1 MPFPITTTSVEE
13 TMDVGAR
20 LAKTL
25 DAGAVV
31 ALDGDLGAGK
41 THLVK
46 GLARGLGY
54 DPHTI
59 RSPTFTIVQ
68 EHVGGRLPLYH
79 FDAYRVASPGE
90 FVDLGFEEYVYGDGI
105 TVIEWPSKVESL
117 IPDDALWL
125 RMEHVSESERR
136 IEKGKR

>member
-1 MPFPITTTSVEE
+1 
-13 TMDVGAR
+13 MDVGAR
-20 LAKTL
+20 LAETL

-31 ALDGDLGAGK
+31 ALGGDLGAGK
-41 THLVK
+41 THFVK
-46 GLARGLGY
+46 GFARGLGY
-54 DPHTI
+54 DPHAV

-79 FDAYRVASPGE
+79 FDAYRVSSPEE

-125 RMEHVSESERR
+125 QMAHVSESERR
-136 IEKGKR
+136 IETKDG